1 MARGRRRSCRTI
13 LNVFGDGSGLATDG
27 SQPAG
32 AATDGVGAMRTE
44 TAENWYEVRTLDDA
58 IIHIQE
64 PHIRPFYRCNI
75 WLVCGRERD
84 LLIDSGSGLVSLC
97 EQVASVRSGR
107 ILAVAT
113 HCHFDHI
120 GSHHEFGERAVHARE
135 AQYLEEPDREA
146 VLIEPYAT
154 VEMFSALPPGGYDQ
168 GEYAILPA
176 PATQIVEDGDILDLG
191 DRHLEVIHTPGH
203 SPGSIALWE
212 AATATLFSG
221 DTVYDGPLVT
231 DTWNASLDDYVRSV
245 ERLQDLPVRVV
256 HGGHFPSFGGER
268 FRSLLHAFLARH
280 RV

>member
-1 MARGRRRSCRTI
+1 
-13 LNVFGDGSGLATDG
+13 
-27 SQPAG
+27 
-32 AATDGVGAMRTE
+32 MRTE

-120 GSHHEFGERAVHARE
+120 GSHHEFGKRAVHARE
-135 AQYLEEPDREA
+135 AQYLAEPDREA
-146 VLIEPYAT
+146 VLIDPYAT
-154 VEMFSALPPGGYDQ
+154 VEMFSALPPGGFDQ
-168 GEYAILPA
+168 SDYAILPA
-176 PATQIVEDGDILDLG
+176 PATQIVEDGDVLDLG

-221 DTVYDGPLVT
+221 DTAYDGPLVT
-231 DTWNASLDDYVRSV
+231 DTWNASLDDYVLSV

-256 HGGHFPSFGGER
+256 HGGHFPSFGRDR
-268 FRSLLHAFLARH
+268 FRSLLRAFLARH